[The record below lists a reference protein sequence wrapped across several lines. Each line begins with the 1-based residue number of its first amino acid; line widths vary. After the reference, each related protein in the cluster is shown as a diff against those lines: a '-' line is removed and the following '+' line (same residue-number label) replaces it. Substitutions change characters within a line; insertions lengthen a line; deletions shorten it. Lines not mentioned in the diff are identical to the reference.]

1 MCRGCVPK
9 AAFVLVLSFLASTAI
24 LGSLLDAGTAGSA
37 YPGFDE
43 VGGVC

>member
-1 MCRGCVPK
+1 MCGGVCQRLLLFGFCL
-9 AAFVLVLSFLASTAI
+9 FEASTAI
-24 LGSLLDAGTAGSA
+24 LGSLLGAGATGSV